1 LSARHTKLAALL
13 AAAWEAEVG
22 SARRL
27 SELAERASDRRIR
40 ARLLVLAAF
49 CRAHASR
56 NLSRL
61 VALGQGPLPVPD
73 YRSDMET
80 VVEGLHHEEGLAR
93 ILAERY
99 RVMATLA
106 RQQGD
111 LSTSWVCELNRSE
124 EEDRADELAGILRDG
139 VDTVIPFGDPTMNA
153 GA

>member
-1 LSARHTKLAALL
+1 VGARHSRLAALL

-22 SARRL
+22 SAARL
-27 SELAERASDRRIR
+27 SDLAERSVDRRVR

-49 CRAHASR
+49 CRAPASR

-73 YRSDMET
+73 DPQPARDIAQ
-80 VVEGLHHEEGLAR
+80 GLHQEEVLAR
-93 ILAERY
+93 LLADRY
-99 RVMATLA
+99 RTMASLA

-124 EEDRADELAGILRDG
+124 EEDRAEELAGIIREG
-139 VDTVIPFGDPTMNA
+139 VHSVIPLVDPGSRA
-153 GA
+153 S

>member
-1 LSARHTKLAALL
+1 MSARHSRLAALL

-22 SARRL
+22 SAARL
-27 SELAERASDRRIR
+27 SELAERSGDRRIR

-73 YRSDMET
+73 EPRVAPDLMH
-80 VVEGLHHEEGLAR
+80 GLHQEEGLAR
-93 ILAERY
+93 ILADRY
-99 RVMATLA
+99 RTMATLA

-124 EEDRADELAGILRDG
+124 EEDRADELAGIIREGLH
-139 VDTVIPFGDPTMNA
+139 TVLPWVDPTGTRA
-153 GA
+153 